1 MIQNLEERTPSAE
14 LRTPGAT
21 LIRGPD
27 VRRFQEAAMKRT
39 AAALLA
45 LTVGVVA
52 PAHAELKI
60 AARTSLKAAKPPAQP
75 APPTYA
81 MFGEMTLQLIVPA
94 GPVDVTAIVGA
105 KGARIEYAQPS
116 QGMPAGTVIL
126 VQPNGDIIAMNPK
139 ERTFWKTTAEQAA
152 AMWRQLGIEPI
163 ITHKR
168 TGEFATIAGLRAER
182 IAFEW
187 SMALPLPPEEK
198 SALPPNAPAAMTM
211 SGDLWVAADRY
222 KEYAPMAVRTNSGL
236 AAFGMIK
243 LLEEGIVLRS
253 VLRSPSFGEQEIETI
268 VTSISEEP
276 APASTFEI
284 PAGYKQVPP
293 PGGGLEAR
301 GSPPEPRYTYLSY
314 LSYPTYLSY
323 PSYP

>member
-1 MIQNLEERTPSAE
+1 M
-14 LRTPGAT
+14 
-21 LIRGPD
+21 
-27 VRRFQEAAMKRT
+27 MRT

-45 LTVGVVA
+45 LTVGTVA

-60 AARTSLKAAKPPAQP
+60 VSRTSLKAAKPPAQP

-81 MFGEMTLQLIVPA
+81 AFGEMTLDLIVPA
-94 GPVDVTAIVGA
+94 DAVDMTAIVGA

-116 QGMPAGTVIL
+116 LGMPAGTVIL
-126 VQPNGDIIAMNPK
+126 VQPNGDIVTLNPK
-139 ERTFWKTTAEQAA
+139 ERTFWKTTVEQAA
-152 AMWRQLGIEPI
+152 AMWRQLGIEPV

-168 TGEFATIAGLRAER
+168 TGEFATIAGVRAER

-198 SALPPNAPAAMTM
+198 AALPPNTPAAMTM
-211 SGDLWVAADRY
+211 SGDLWVAADRF
-222 KEYAPMAVRTNSGL
+222 KEYAPRAVRTNSGL
-236 AAFGMIK
+236 AAFGMTK

-253 VLRSPSFGEQEIETI
+253 VLRSPSFGDQEIETI

-276 APASTFEI
+276 VSANTFEI

-293 PGGGLEAR
+293 PRGGSAGHDRSSGHRAEGKGHRR
-301 GSPPEPRYTYLSY
+301 GTHWRRSSIFQERSRVPP
-314 LSYPTYLSY
+314 YPSCLSY
-323 PSYP
+323 PS